1 MSETLSTFVYLEEEA
16 RHEHMEIRLGDRP
29 PIRMPSRVDNGG
41 FHPVPIASLTPKQAR
56 AAGWE
61 LYKAIVHLDQVL
73 AERGQLTDAV
83 IVNVWG
89 SARAAVRRA
98 SKLEAVAASD
108 SPTIEGESDPQR
120 ESETTAVEGQT
131 PQADS
136 TGRPT

>member
-1 MSETLSTFVYLEEEA
+1 MSETLSTFAYLEEEA

-29 PIRMPSRVDNGG
+29 PIRMPSRVRNGG
-41 FHPVPIASLTPKQAR
+41 FHPTPIATLTPEQAR

-61 LYKAIVHLDQVL
+61 LYKAIVDLDQVL

-98 SKLEAVAASD
+98 SKIEAVAALEPVDGS
-108 SPTIEGESDPQR
+108 GPQR
-120 ESETTAVEGQT
+120 ESETTAAEGHT
-131 PQADS
+131 SRADS
-136 TGRPT
+136 TERPT

>member
-16 RHEHMEIRLGDRP
+16 RHEHMAIRLKDRP
-29 PIRMPSRVDNGG
+29 PIRMPARVRNGG
-41 FHPVPIASLTPKQAR
+41 FHPVPIAMLTHEQAR

-61 LYKAIVHLDQVL
+61 LYKAIVDLDQVL

-98 SKLEAVAASD
+98 SKIEAVAASEPVD
-108 SPTIEGESDPQR
+108 GSDPQR
-120 ESETTAVEGQT
+120 ESETTAVEGQAS
-131 PQADS
+131 PADS
-136 TGRPT
+136 TERPT